1 MGRRPIFFL
10 WKNTLHTVS
19 YNPVPQA
26 GRLSVGRVRSQ
37 VTNIHCLLQEPVDHF
52 AHIPYTG
59 LALVFSSQ
67 IKLKAKRRVGN
78 PFGEVY
84 SSFLVHAIL
93 QRALV
98 FVSVYYMA

>member
-1 MGRRPIFFL
+1 MRDTISR
-10 WKNTLHTVS
+10 S
-19 YNPVPQA
+19 PVPQA
-26 GRLSVGRVRSQ
+26 GRLSVGRVRSP

-84 SSFLVHAIL
+84 SSFLVLAIL
-93 QRALV
+93 QRAL
-98 FVSVYYMA
+98 FY